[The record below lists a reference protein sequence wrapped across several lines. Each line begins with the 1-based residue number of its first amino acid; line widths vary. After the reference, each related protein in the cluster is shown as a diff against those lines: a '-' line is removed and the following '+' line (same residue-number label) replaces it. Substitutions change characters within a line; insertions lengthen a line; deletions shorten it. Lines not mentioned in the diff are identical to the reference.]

1 MTANPSRGHRLIV
14 PEVVQTSAMDCG
26 PASLKCLLEGFGISV
41 GYGRLRE
48 ACQTDV
54 DGTSIDT
61 IEEIA
66 VQLGLEAEQV
76 MLPVDHLLLPEA
88 RALPA
93 IVVVRQANG
102 LTHFVIVWS
111 RHGRFVQVMDPAI
124 GRRWLSAR
132 QLLDAL
138 YVHVTP
144 VPAAAWR
151 EWVSTD
157 EFLDVLRRR
166 LAKLGLS
173 RSARGHMVDTAL
185 ADPSWHACAALDAST
200 RMVDTIV
207 RAGGLRPGRQAA
219 RVLAAFFEQ
228 SWGETAGEGKTIPNN
243 YWLVQPV
250 PPGPDGEE
258 QLLLQG
264 AVLIRVRGRRLR
276 DRARAAD
283 EASGSIDRAASLS
296 PELMAALEEPPSRP
310 GRELLGLLRADG
322 LLTPAALTTAFVLA
336 GGGVMIQA
344 LLFRGLF
351 DLNRVLGL
359 PEQRLGGMGLL
370 LILLIALLCLALAIA
385 SGLLRLGRHL
395 EARLRIAFL
404 QKIPRLS
411 DRYFQSRLTSDM
423 AERSHSVQALRL
435 LPSLGGQLM
444 RSTFELALTT
454 VGIIWLDPASAPLA
468 LLIAAL
474 AVGLPLAAQPFLAE
488 RDLRARSHVGAL
500 SRFYL
505 DALLGLVAV
514 RAHGAE
520 RAVRREHESLL
531 VEWMRTGFGLQRIV
545 VAAEGVQ
552 SLIGFGL
559 AVWLLMGY
567 LGRGGEASIV
577 LLLVYWTL
585 NLPALGQDVALVA
598 QQYPAQ
604 RNVTLRLLEPLGA
617 REETETQEVGQT
629 IAPPLAGT
637 QAVPP
642 RGVAVLLEG
651 VSVRVAGHTV
661 LEGIDLRIE
670 AGSHVAIVGHSGAG
684 KSSLVGLLLGWHRP
698 ANGHILVDDEP
709 LNGQRLE
716 RLRQETAWVDPAVQL
731 WNRSFLENLLYG
743 TPTDPSLAVGWVID
757 QADLAS
763 VLRKLPEGLQTPLGE
778 GGGLVSG
785 GEGQRVRLGRAML
798 RSGVRLVILDEPFRG
813 LDHEQRRELLTRAR
827 RMWRHATLLCITH
840 DVSET
845 RAFARVLV
853 VEGGQIV
860 EDGPPAD
867 LAKRPG
873 SRYQAMLATEAA
885 VREELWSS
893 AAWRRLELKGG
904 LLLEHGN
911 GKRLLEN
918 SRREGA

>member
-1 MTANPSRGHRLIV
+1 
-14 PEVVQTSAMDCG
+14 
-26 PASLKCLLEGFGISV
+26 
-41 GYGRLRE
+41 
-48 ACQTDV
+48 
-54 DGTSIDT
+54 
-61 IEEIA
+61 
-66 VQLGLEAEQV
+66 
-76 MLPVDHLLLPEA
+76 
-88 RALPA
+88 
-93 IVVVRQANG
+93 
-102 LTHFVIVWS
+102 
-111 RHGRFVQVMDPAI
+111 
-124 GRRWLSAR
+124 
-132 QLLDAL
+132 
-138 YVHVTP
+138 
-144 VPAAAWR
+144 
-151 EWVSTD
+151 
-157 EFLDVLRRR
+157 
-166 LAKLGLS
+166 
-173 RSARGHMVDTAL
+173 
-185 ADPSWHACAALDAST
+185 
-200 RMVDTIV
+200 
-207 RAGGLRPGRQAA
+207 
-219 RVLAAFFEQ
+219 
-228 SWGETAGEGKTIPNN
+228 
-243 YWLVQPV
+243 
-250 PPGPDGEE
+250 
-258 QLLLQG
+258 
-264 AVLIRVRGRRLR
+264 
-276 DRARAAD
+276 
-283 EASGSIDRAASLS
+283 
-296 PELMAALEEPPSRP
+296 
-310 GRELLGLLRADG
+310 
-322 LLTPAALTTAFVLA
+322 
-336 GGGVMIQA
+336 
-344 LLFRGLF
+344 
-351 DLNRVLGL
+351 
-359 PEQRLGGMGLL
+359 MGLL
-370 LILLIALLCLALAIA
+370 LILLIALLGLAIAIA
-385 SGLLRLGRHL
+385 SGLWRLGRHL
-395 EARLRIAFL
+395 EARLRMAFL

-468 LLIAAL
+468 LLTVAL

-514 RAHGAE
+514 RTHGAE
-520 RAVRREHESLL
+520 RAMLREHESLL
-531 VEWMRTGFGLQRIV
+531 VEWMHTGFGLQRIV

-552 SLIGFGL
+552 SLVGFGL
-559 AVWLLMGY
+559 AAWLLMSY

-585 NLPALGQDVALVA
+585 NLPALGQDVALIA

-617 REETETQEVGQT
+617 REETEMQEVGQT
-629 IAPPLAGT
+629 IAPPLAGA

-651 VSVRVAGHTV
+651 VSVRVAGHIV

-684 KSSLVGLLLGWHRP
+684 KSSLVGLLLGWHQP
-698 ANGHILVDDEP
+698 ADGHILVDGEP

-743 TPTDPSLAVGWVID
+743 TSIDPSLSVGWVID
-757 QADLAS
+757 QADLGS

-813 LDHEQRRELLTRAR
+813 LDREQRRELLTRAR
-827 RMWRHATLLCITH
+827 RMWQHATLLCITH

-845 RAFARVLV
+845 RAFTRVLV

-860 EDGPPAD
+860 EDGSPTD

-873 SRYQAMLATEAA
+873 SRYQAMLAMETA
-885 VREELWSS
+885 VREELWLSG
-893 AAWRRLELKGG
+893 AWRRLELKGG
-904 LLLEHGN
+904 LLQEHGN
-911 GKRLLEN
+911 GKLLLEN
-918 SRREGA
+918 SRGEGA